1 MSRVRENWR
10 IVLLVVLI
18 VASAVALFAPGV
30 GAGGNEDNATD
41 ATGVANATNA
51 ANATDDS
58 AGDDGGLTNLE
69 FGLELSGGTR
79 VRAPLVGLTAEEV
92 PVAANNSTN
101 VSSALAER
109 LEVPPTDVQI
119 RQRGPE
125 SADVEVFAENVS
137 RREFARALGAAGVRA
152 SPGDIREGVTD
163 ETIRTAV
170 DVLDSKVSQAGLSG
184 ATVRT
189 VQSGQQTYVQIEVP
203 NANRSE
209 VLELIGDRG
218 QVRLVA
224 HFPTRENGSTT
235 YRNETVLTQEEIAS
249 IGTVQPAQGNQQPR
263 VPITLTDRAAE
274 PFARAMERFG
284 FTQNPSSCRYRQSPD
299 DAGYCLYTV
308 NDGEVVYGAGV
319 RASLARDF
327 ASGEFAR
334 DPSFVIT
341 ASNAS
346 EANQLQI
353 DLQAGALPT
362 ELDIEEEGTTQFV
375 LPSLG
380 DRFKLY
386 SLVTGAIAVL
396 AVSLVVYIRYREA
409 RIAAP
414 MIVTAFAEVFLLL
427 GFAAA
432 ISYPLDLSV
441 IAGFIAVI
449 GTGVD
454 DLIIIADEVLQQG
467 ETSTRRMFRRRF
479 RKAFWPIA
487 AAAAT
492 LIIAMAPLSVLSLGD
507 LRGFAIVTI
516 IGVLIGVLITR
527 PAYGDVLRSLMT
539 R

>member
-1 MSRVRENWR
+1 MSRLRESWR
-10 IVLLVVLI
+10 IVLLAVLI

-30 GAGGNEDNATD
+30 GGSGS
-41 ATGVANATNA
+41 GANATNA
-51 ANATDDS
+51 TDTADGS
-58 AGDDGGLTNLE
+58 ARSDGGLTNLRY
-69 FGLELSGGTR
+69 GLELSGGTR
-79 VRAPLVGLTAEEV
+79 IRAPLVGLTAEEV
-92 PVAANNSTN
+92 SVDANNTTQVAATLTEQLGS
-101 VSSALAER
+101 
-109 LEVPPTDVQI
+109 EVTPTDVQI
-119 RQRGPE
+119 RPRGPE
-125 SADVEVFAENVS
+125 SADVEVFAENVT
-137 RREFARALGAAGVRA
+137 RQEFARALRAAGVEA
-152 SPGDIREGVTD
+152 SPDDIRNGVTD
-163 ETIRTAV
+163 ETVGTTV
-170 DVLDSKVSQAGLSG
+170 DVLESKVSQAGLSG
-184 ATVRT
+184 ATVQT
-189 VQSGQQTYVQIEVP
+189 VQSGQETYIQIEVP

-209 VLELIGDRG
+209 VLDLIGDRG

-224 HFPTRENGSTT
+224 HFPTQQNGTT
-235 YRNETVLTQEEIAS
+235 VYRNETVLTREGIAS
-249 IGTVQPAQGNQQPR
+249 IGTAQPARGGNPPN
-263 VPITLTDRAAE
+263 VPITLTEEAAG
-274 PFARAMERFG
+274 PFAQAMRQFG
-284 FTQNPSSCRYRQSPD
+284 FTGEGVSACRYEPGG
-299 DAGYCLYTV
+299 DATDTGYCLYTLV
-308 NDGEVVYGAGV
+308 DGQVVFGA
-319 RASLARDF
+319 SMSPDLARDF
-327 ASGEFAR
+327 ESGDFER
-334 DPSFVIT
+334 DPAFIIT
-341 ASNAS
+341 AGNISD
-346 EANQLQI
+346 ANQLQI

-362 ELDIEEEGTTQFV
+362 ELDIQGEGTTQFI

-396 AVSLVVYIRYREA
+396 AVSVVVYIRYREA

-432 ISYPLDLSV
+432 IGYPLDLSV

-492 LIIAMAPLSVLSLGD
+492 LIVAMAPLSVLSLGD
-507 LRGFAIVTI
+507 LQGFAIVTI
-516 IGVLIGVLITR
+516 VGVLIGVLVTR

>member
-1 MSRVRENWR
+1 MSRLRENWR

-18 VASAVALFAPGV
+18 VASAVSLFAPAV
-30 GAGGNEDNATD
+30 GAGG
-41 ATGVANATNA
+41 GANATNGTA
-51 ANATDDS
+51 PDAT
-58 AGDDGGLTNLE
+58 ARDDGSGLTNLRY
-69 FGLELSGGTR
+69 GLELSGGTR
-79 VRAPLVGLTAEEV
+79 IRAPLVGLTAEEV

-101 VSSALAER
+101 VTSALTER
-109 LEVPPTDVQI
+109 LGIPPTDVQI
-119 RQRGPE
+119 RQRGQR

-137 RREFARALGAAGVRA
+137 QQEFARALRAAGVQA
-152 SPGDIREGVTD
+152 SPDDVREGVTD
-163 ETIRTAV
+163 ETVQTAV
-170 DVLDSKVSQAGLSG
+170 DVLESKVSQAGLSG
-184 ATVRT
+184 ATVQT
-189 VQSGQQTYVQIEVP
+189 VQSGQQTYVQVEVP

-224 HFPTRENGSTT
+224 HFPTQENGSTV
-235 YRNETVLTQEEIAS
+235 YRNETVLTREDIAS
-249 IGTVQPAQGNQQPR
+249 IGTVQSAQGNRAPR
-263 VPITLTDRAAE
+263 VPITLTDQAAE

-284 FTQNPSSCRYRQSPD
+284 FTQNPSSCRYQQNPE

-341 ASNAS
+341 ASNVS
-346 EANQLQI
+346 EASQLQI

-362 ELDIEEEGTTQFV
+362 ELDIQEEGTTQFI

-386 SLVTGAIAVL
+386 SLVTGIIAVL

-414 MIVTAFAEVFLLL
+414 MIVTAFSEVFLLL

-432 ISYPLDLSV
+432 IGYPLDLSV

-467 ETSTRRMFRRRF
+467 ETSTRKMFRRRF

-487 AAAAT
+487 AAAGT
-492 LIIAMAPLSVLSLGD
+492 LIVAMAPLSVLSLGD
-507 LRGFAIVTI
+507 LQGFAIVTI
-516 IGVLIGVLITR
+516 VGVLIGILVTR

>member
-1 MSRVRENWR
+1 MSRLRENWR

-18 VASAVALFAPGV
+18 VASAVSLFAPAV
-30 GAGGNEDNATD
+30 GAGG
-41 ATGVANATNA
+41 GGANATNGTD
-51 ANATDDS
+51 ATDTS
-58 AGDDGGLTNLE
+58 AQNESGLTNLRY
-69 FGLELSGGTR
+69 GLELSGGTR

-101 VSSALAER
+101 VTNTLTER
-109 LEVPPTDVQI
+109 LGIPPTDIQI
-119 RQRGPE
+119 RQRGQR

-137 RREFARALGAAGVRA
+137 QQEFARALRAAGVQA
-152 SPGDIREGVTD
+152 SPDDIREGVTD
-163 ETIRTAV
+163 ETIGTAV

-184 ATVRT
+184 ATVQT
-189 VQSGQQTYVQIEVP
+189 VQSGQQTYIQVEVP

-209 VLELIGDRG
+209 VLDLIGDRG

-224 HFPTRENGSTT
+224 HFPTRQNGSTV
-235 YRNETVLTQEEIAS
+235 YRNETVLTQEELAS
-249 IGTVQPAQGNQQPR
+249 IGTVQTERGQPR
-263 VPITLTDRAAE
+263 VPITLTDGAAE
-274 PFARAMERFG
+274 PFARSMERFG
-284 FTQNPSSCRYRQSPD
+284 FTQNPSSCRYQQNPE

-308 NDGEVVYGAGV
+308 TDGEVVYGAGV
-319 RASLARDF
+319 RASLAQDF
-327 ASGEFAR
+327 ASGAFAR

-341 ASNAS
+341 ASNVS

-362 ELDIEEEGTTQFV
+362 ELDIEDEGTTQFI

-386 SLVTGAIAVL
+386 SLLTGIVAVL

-409 RIAAP
+409 RIALP
-414 MIVTAFAEVFLLL
+414 MIVTAFSEVFLLL

-432 ISYPLDLSV
+432 IGYPLDLSV

-467 ETSTRRMFRRRF
+467 ETSTRKMFRRRF

-487 AAAAT
+487 AAAGT
-492 LIIAMAPLSVLSLGD
+492 LIVAMAPLSVLSLGD
-507 LRGFAIVTI
+507 LQGFAIVTI
-516 IGVLIGVLITR
+516 VGVLIGILVTR